1 MNVSYKILVADDE
14 TECVEAIYSHL
25 SQSGYEIITAFDGA
39 EALEKI
45 NKENPDVM
53 ILDIN
58 MPKMNG
64 FEILAQI
71 RSNPTSEKWQ
81 PVIIISTKDEF
92 ESLRK
97 GYELEADYYV
107 TKPFNLGK
115 ISNAVNTM
123 ISLIPLRKTGVTKV
137 PPSITEI
144 NKIDYGD

>member
-1 MNVSYKILVADDE
+1 MTTNYKILIADDE
-14 TECVEAIYSHL
+14 TQCVEAIYSHL

-45 NKENPDVM
+45 KNENPDII

-64 FEILAQI
+64 FEVLEQI
-71 RSNPTSEKWQ
+71 RSNPPSAKWQ

-92 ESLRK
+92 DSLRK

-107 TKPFNLGK
+107 TKPFNLDK
-115 ISNAVNTM
+115 ISNAVNIM
-123 ISLIPLRKTGVTKV
+123 ISLLPLRKTK
-137 PPSITEI
+137 
-144 NKIDYGD
+144 